1 MEAALLQK
9 INDQTNIVDLVS
21 EYVELTKAGKNLKGL
36 CPFHQEKTPSFFVS
50 PEKNIAK
57 CMSCQTGGQPITFY
71 KEIKGISLQEAANEL
86 AIRAGIIIED
96 VKKDPLDHIYKMF
109 DETIKFYQFSL
120 MKTEDGAHAL
130 SYLKNRAV
138 KDETIQSY
146 QLGYA
151 PKKSNALYSLLRDK
165 KYDVSDMLNYGLIRQ
180 SEEGTYYDLFL
191 DKIIFPIH
199 NEKGLVVG
207 LSGRSLKKDD
217 AVKYINSPES
227 KIFKKSNLIYHLYQA
242 LPSIRKQKRIILT
255 EGYLDVIAMDQ
266 AGFHETVATMG
277 TSLTKEHVSLL
288 SQITDNIIL
297 AYDGDQ
303 AGNQATLKAIEAF
316 NKTKVKL
323 DVLIFPEQLDPD
335 EFIKKHGVQ
344 ALKNHI
350 EHHLKDPFDY
360 RYDMYKH
367 NRDLKNS
374 HDMVAFKDDIIKMIK
389 DADPSVQALYKER
402 LAIELNI
409 DAALIQVK
417 SKNNPSLQIKKKE
430 TKKALPNRY
439 FLSEV
444 GLIIAM
450 MQDKKY
456 AIKAS
461 NELSNNHFADS
472 HMAVLRY
479 QIIKHYESH
488 AFFEIEA
495 FKKQLKDDYLLK
507 FESNVLNDL
516 DYIKK
521 LKKDDKMVEEYI
533 AFIKQSIT
541 QRRIDKLI
549 EKRKEHPE
557 NAILYVSERDT
568 LIKNMNGDIKS

>member
-1 MEAALLQK
+1 MDAALLQK

-21 EYVELTKAGKNLKGL
+21 EYVELSKAGKNLKGL

-71 KEIKGISLQEAANEL
+71 KEIKGIPFQEAAKEL
-86 AIRAGIIIED
+86 AIRAGIIIEE
-96 VKKDPLDHIYKMF
+96 VKKDPLDHIYHMF

-120 MKTEDGAHAL
+120 MKTEDGTQAL
-130 SYLKNRAV
+130 TYLKHRNV
-138 KDETIQSY
+138 TDETIQSY
-146 QLGYA
+146 QIGYA
-151 PKKSNALYSLLRDK
+151 PKKSNALYALLRDK
-165 KYDVSDMLNYGLIRQ
+165 KFDVSDMLNYGLIRQ
-180 SEEGTYYDLFL
+180 GEDGTYYDLFF
-191 DKIIFPIH
+191 DKVIFPIH
-199 NEKGLVVG
+199 HEKGRIVG
-207 LSGRSLKKDD
+207 LSGRSLKKND

-227 KIFKKSNLIYHLYQA
+227 KIFKKSRLIYHLHQA
-242 LPSIRKQKRIILT
+242 LPAIRKQKRLILT
-255 EGYLDVIAMDQ
+255 EGYMDVIAMDQ

-288 SQITDNIIL
+288 SNLTDHIIL
-297 AYDGDQ
+297 AYDGDD
-303 AGNQATLKAIEAF
+303 AGNQATLKAIDAF
-316 NKTKVKL
+316 NQTKVKL

-335 EFIKKHGVQ
+335 EYIKKHGVQ
-344 ALKNHI
+344 AL
-350 EHHLKDPFDY
+350 EHHIHHLLKDPYDY
-360 RYDMYKH
+360 RYDMYK
-367 NRDLKNS
+367 NKRDLKNS
-374 HDMVAFKDDIIKMIK
+374 HDMVAFKDDIIKMIQ

-409 DAALIQVK
+409 DASLIQVR
-417 SKNNPSLQIKKKE
+417 SKTNLSPQLKKKE

-456 AIKAS
+456 ALKAS

-479 QIIKHYESH
+479 QIIKHYESRDV
-488 AFFEIEA
+488 FDIES
-495 FKKQLKDDYLLK
+495 FKKQLKDEYLLK
-507 FESNVLNDL
+507 FESHVLNDL

-521 LKKDDKMVEEYI
+521 LKKDDKMIEEYI

-568 LIKNMNGDIKS
+568 LIKNMNGDTKS

>member
-71 KEIKGISLQEAANEL
+71 KEIKGIPFQEAAKEL
-86 AIRAGIIIED
+86 AVRAGIIIEEIQKNPYD
-96 VKKDPLDHIYKMF
+96 RVFKMF
-109 DETIKFYQFSL
+109 EETVKFYHFSL
-120 MKTEDGAHAL
+120 QQTEAGQLAL
-130 SYLKNRAV
+130 DYLLLRGVLSETVKN
-138 KDETIQSY
+138 Y
-146 QLGYA
+146 QIGYA
-151 PKKSNALYSLLRDK
+151 PKKSNALYQLLRDK
-165 KYDVSDMLNYGLIRQ
+165 NYDVSDMLAYGLIRQ
-180 SEEGTYYDLFL
+180 SEDGTYYDLFL

-199 NEKGLVVG
+199 NEKGHIVG

-217 AVKYINSPES
+217 AIKYINSPES
-227 KIFKKSNLIYHLYQA
+227 EIFKKSQLLYHLHDA
-242 LPSIRKQKRIILT
+242 LGPIRKQKRVILT
-255 EGYLDVIAMDQ
+255 EGYMDVIAMDQ
-266 AGFHETVATMG
+266 AGFKETVATMG
-277 TSLTKEHVSLL
+277 TALTKDHVQIL
-288 SQITDNIIL
+288 SQITDHIIL
-297 AYDGDQ
+297 AFDGDQ
-303 AGNQATLKAIEAF
+303 AGNQAILKAIDAF
-316 NKTKVKL
+316 SKTKVKL
-323 DVLIFPEQLDPD
+323 DVLVFPEQLDPD
-335 EFIKKHGVQ
+335 EYIKKYG
-344 ALKNHI
+344 AKSLDNHI
-350 EHHLKDPFDY
+350 NNLLKDPFDY
-360 RYDMYKH
+360 RYDMYKQM
-367 NRDLKNS
+367 RDLKNS
-374 HDMVAFKDDIIKMIK
+374 HDMVAFKEDIIKMIK

-409 DAALIQVK
+409 DASLIQVK
-417 SKNNPSLQIKKKE
+417 TKTHHVPQLKKKE
-430 TKKALPNRY
+430 IKKELPNRY

-456 AIKAS
+456 TVKAS

-472 HMAVLRY
+472 HMALLRY
-479 QIIKHYESH
+479 QIIKHYETYSI
-488 AFFEIEA
+488 FDMEV

-507 FESNVLNDL
+507 FESNVLNEL

-557 NAILYVSERDT
+557 NAILYVSERDM
-568 LIKNMNGDIKS
+568 LIKNMNGDKKS

>member
-1 MEAALLQK
+1 
-9 INDQTNIVDLVS
+9 
-21 EYVELTKAGKNLKGL
+21 
-36 CPFHQEKTPSFFVS
+36 
-50 PEKNIAK
+50 
-57 CMSCQTGGQPITFY
+57 
-71 KEIKGISLQEAANEL
+71 
-86 AIRAGIIIED
+86 
-96 VKKDPLDHIYKMF
+96 
-109 DETIKFYQFSL
+109 
-120 MKTEDGAHAL
+120 
-130 SYLKNRAV
+130 
-138 KDETIQSY
+138 
-146 QLGYA
+146 
-151 PKKSNALYSLLRDK
+151 
-165 KYDVSDMLNYGLIRQ
+165 MLNYGLIRQ
-180 SEEGTYYDLFL
+180 SEDGTYYDLFL

-199 NEKGLVVG
+199 NEKGFIVG
-207 LSGRSLKKDD
+207 LSGRTLKKDD

-227 KIFKKSNLIYHLYQA
+227 KIFKKSSLIYHLYQA

-255 EGYLDVIAMDQ
+255 EGYMDVISMDQ
-266 AGFHETVATMG
+266 AGFNETVATMG

-288 SQITDNIIL
+288 SQITDHVIL

-323 DVLIFPEQLDPD
+323 DVLIFKDKLDPD
-335 EFIKKHGVQ
+335 EYIKKHGAQ
-344 ALKNHI
+344 SLENHI
-350 EHHLKDPFDY
+350 QHHLKDPYDY
-360 RYDMYKH
+360 RYDMYKQ

-409 DAALIQVK
+409 DVSFIQVK
-417 SKNNPSLQIKKKE
+417 SKNNESLQLKKKE
-430 TKKALPNRY
+430 SKKTLPNRY

-456 AIKAS
+456 ALKAS

-479 QIIKHYESH
+479 QIIKHYESYNQ
-488 AFFEIEA
+488 FEIEV

-521 LKKDDKMVEEYI
+521 LRKDDKMVDEYI